1 MASRADE
8 QARRKTERAE
18 REAQAAAEAA
28 KTGEPQCVEASVSVS
43 AGGKLAIVDYGRH
56 SSDWMISMTRRYAV
70 PPEWTD
76 AMVDDF
82 QQERHA
88 HLRSLVEP
96 LDQKEY
102 DERIDQ
108 VDWSGR

>member
-1 MASRADE
+1 MASRAEE
-8 QARRKTERAE
+8 QARRKAERAE
-18 REAQAAAEAA
+18 REAEAATQAA
-28 KTGEPQCVEASVSVS
+28 KTGEPQVIEASVSVS

-56 SSDWMISMTRRYAV
+56 SSDWMITMGRRYV
-70 PPEWTD
+70 MPPEWTE